1 MAKQFACQD
10 AGMDRPGKFTVE
22 TESELMQHVQVH
34 AKSAHPD
41 LQVTAEL
48 PREIKSLTKTV
59 QARIRP
65 SYDQGVFGFAC
76 FSPST
81 MMSTFSL

>member
-1 MAKQFACQD
+1 MAKQFACRD

-48 PREIKSLTKTV
+48 PRQIKSLTKTV
-59 QARIRP
+59 
-65 SYDQGVFGFAC
+65 
-76 FSPST
+76 
-81 MMSTFSL
+81 